1 MTRHAVLVWC
11 LCWLQHFGCALSAVH
26 RGDDGSGP
34 RLVLEPQSVVRF
46 SSETGAV
53 LPCAAE
59 GRPAPAITWEM
70 TDGSPANDIP
80 GVRETRPDGSLVL
93 RSFGPSLF
101 RPEIHSATYR
111 CVASNALG
119 LVKSRFVRVRAVLA
133 ENFVPVVQDVYAIR
147 GNAAVLRCHLPAA
160 VKDYVTVVSWM
171 RSDGVVVGSRGNA
184 VQQGAEGRYA
194 MLPTGELV
202 ARDLGAT
209 ASEAFY
215 TYRCQV
221 RNAFTGQTRLS
232 DTAGKIVATE
242 PVSDLAPRM
251 TETRRLVQVVQ
262 GQEAALPCIAQ
273 GHPPPG
279 YFWFRVTDRAQKGPT
294 TGSGIGGD
302 IVALRP
308 SDRVLLRFGGS
319 LLVILAA
326 SVKDGGKYVCL
337 ANSSAGQEKVYTDV
351 LVSAPLSARIEPAM
365 QVVDAGRSINVSCH
379 VSGQPVI
386 GVLWAHNGQPLFAL
400 SPGRDGIGSGD
411 APTTPTARVQL
422 LSRDLLRIASAK
434 RQDSGMYQCLAFNE
448 DDSAQGSAEIVV
460 REDAPVLNHVFSEL
474 LAVPGSTVSLRCAAS
489 GNPLPQVTWA
499 LDGDSVPESYNVRVG
514 DYVSSERL
522 VHSYVNLTGVRVE
535 DGGLYACEA
544 RNAAGQASHSARL
557 VVPGRPVLRRPMR
570 NVTALAGC
578 TMILHCP
585 VAGHPIRSVTWKKD
599 GRWLP
604 QNHRQR
610 SFPNGTL
617 VVNQV
622 QRGQDSGIYGCA
634 ATDPAG
640 NMAGGELTVR
650 VMTPPVLSPFNF
662 PNDLTEG
669 KRAGAAC
676 IVSDG
681 DPPISIGWLKDG
693 RPLDE
698 TALGATVSRTNDYTS
713 FLSITAVR
721 QEMHSGLYTC
731 VASNPAASA
740 NRSATMV
747 VRVGPRWRHRPED
760 KAATMGQ
767 PMSFDCQADGFPVPV
782 IRWKKERLSEDG
794 GRQFATITS
803 SARVRVLENGSLAIN
818 DVERS
823 DAGRYLCQSQ
833 NGVGPGVSTVV
844 KLDVHAAAHFAEKFR
859 AVTVRRGDAASLECR
874 AHGDPSISL
883 SWTRDGRRFD
893 AAQEPR
899 YAIEGNTGSSWAES
913 VLRITGAD
921 RRDSSLF
928 MCRAENAYGAD
939 DASFRLIVQEPP
951 DKVEGLEPTHI
962 SSRTVT
968 LAWSAPYSGNSP
980 VLKYLLEHRTL
991 SGTWERETDVST
1003 THPTEALSH
1012 VVDGLQPST
1021 NYEFR
1026 IRAGNVL
1033 GLGDF
1038 SDPII
1043 VTTKQEAPGGIP
1055 QDIKVTPAGS
1065 RSLHVTWKPPPDEV
1079 KYGGVQGYYVGYR
1092 VWGSGQPYLYKT
1104 LESGLPS
1111 SSPSQKQQ
1119 CLLGELRPR
1128 TRYGI
1133 VVQAFNAEGA
1143 GPSSDEIVA
1152 YTPDVDLPV
1161 PPRLKLVSST
1171 SSSIQ
1176 LSWVAPKN
1184 QPING
1189 YLLFYKGEPGLE
1201 TSNAIVQ
1208 EAPEWSSVQT
1218 TAERSTYV
1226 FRGLSCGGSYVFYAH
1241 AFNSAGRGARSNVL
1255 LAKTDGSVPV
1265 APDLRDLVSA
1275 SPTRA
1280 VLRLAAWK
1288 SGGCPITSFTVLH
1301 RRHSAYDH
1309 WDPPVTVHA
1318 PDVSE
1323 LSKLPQE
1330 LVIRHL
1336 TPATRY
1342 QLLVTAHSEAGSTH
1356 AEYVFVTPTL
1366 SEGALSAPHWT
1377 QATDPQ
1383 RRIVDVIVPIVCT
1396 VLVTLLG
1403 AVVVGYAM
1411 SRRRLSALR
1420 RRRLVWRSGDG
1431 ISASDLARKS
1441 VEAVPMCACEKPA
1454 LQEEQDVSASRSE
1467 QLYLPSPFGPRMLP
1481 CHFADVTDGTL
1492 VDAGTLPRC
1501 LPTVHE
1507 DIELDAGNC
1516 EKRSAYDVP
1525 FAPRDSV
1532 QKLAERDDLLASA
1545 ERLTT
1550 AKQDFS
1556 LAQRTSQDHG
1566 STESEPS
1573 N

>member
-1 MTRHAVLVWC
+1 MA
-11 LCWLQHFGCALSAVH
+11 
-26 RGDDGSGP
+26 
-34 RLVLEPQSVVRF
+34 
-46 SSETGAV
+46 
-53 LPCAAE
+53 
-59 GRPAPAITWEM
+59 
-70 TDGSPANDIP
+70 DGSPANDIS
-80 GVRETRPDGSLVL
+80 GLRETRPDGSLVL
-93 RSFGPSLF
+93 RSFDPSLF

-119 LVKSRFVRVRAVLA
+119 LVKSRLVHVRGVVA

-147 GNAAVLRCHLPAA
+147 RNAAVLRCHLPEA
-160 VKDYVTVVSWM
+160 VKDYITVVSWM
-171 RSDGVVVGSRGNA
+171 RSDGVVVGSRGIA
-184 VQQGAEGRYA
+184 GQPGAEGRYA

-202 ARDLGAT
+202 ARGLGAT
-209 ASEAFY
+209 ASEAFF

-221 RNAFTGQTRLS
+221 RNDFTGQTRLS
-232 DTAGKIVATE
+232 DTAGKIVVTE

-251 TETRRLVQVVQ
+251 TETRRLVQVAQ
-262 GQEAALPCIAQ
+262 GQEAVLPCVAQ
-273 GHPPPG
+273 GHPPPAPS
-279 YFWFRVTDRAQKGPT
+279 WFRVTDRTQKGPT
-294 TGSGIGGD
+294 AVLGLGD
-302 IVALRP
+302 DVIPVRS
-308 SDRVLLRFGGS
+308 SDRTLLRFGGS
-319 LLVILAA
+319 ILVIRSV
-326 SVKDGGKYVCL
+326 SVKDGGKYICVT
-337 ANSSAGQEKVYTDV
+337 NSSAGQEKVFTEV
-351 LVSAPLSARIEPAM
+351 LVSAPLSARIESAA
-365 QVVDAGRSINVSCH
+365 QVVDAGRNVNVTCR
-379 VSGQPVI
+379 VTGQPVH
-386 GVLWAHNGQPLFAL
+386 GVLWTRNGRPLF
-400 SPGRDGIGSGD
+400 SSSS
-411 APTTPTARVQL
+411 RVRL
-422 LSRDLLRIASAK
+422 LSRDVLQIVAAK
-434 RQDSGMYQCLAFNE
+434 HQDSGMYQCLVFNG
-448 DDSAQGSAEIVV
+448 DDSAQGSAEIIV
-460 REDAPVLNHVFSEL
+460 REDAPVLHHVFSEL
-474 LAVPGSTVSLRCAAS
+474 LVAPGSSASLSCAAS
-489 GNPLPQVTWA
+489 GNPLPQVTWT

-544 RNAAGQASHSARL
+544 RNSAGQASHAAHL
-557 VVPGRPVLRRPMR
+557 IVPGRPVLRRPMA
-570 NVTALAGC
+570 NVTALAGHS
-578 TMILHCP
+578 MVLHCP

-622 QRGQDSGIYGCA
+622 QRGQDSGTYGCT
-634 ATDPAG
+634 ATDPDG

-650 VMTPPVLSPFNF
+650 VMTPPVVSPFNF

-681 DPPISIGWLKDG
+681 DPPISIAWLKDG

-713 FLSITAVR
+713 FLSIAAVR
-721 QEMHSGLYTC
+721 QEAHPGLYTC

-767 PMSFDCQADGFPVPV
+767 PVMFDCQADGFPVPV

-803 SARVRVLENGSLAIN
+803 SARVRVLENGTLAID
-818 DVERS
+818 DVDRP

-844 KLDVHAAAHFAEKFR
+844 KLDVHVAAHFDEKFK
-859 AVTVRRGDAASLECR
+859 AVTVRRGDSATLECR
-874 AHGDPSISL
+874 ARGDPSIDI

-893 AAQEPR
+893 PAQEPR
-899 YAIEGNTGSSWAES
+899 YAVEKKTGSSWSES
-913 VLRITGAD
+913 VLRITSAD

-928 MCRAENAYGAD
+928 GCRAENAYGAD
-939 DASFRLIVQEPP
+939 DASFRLIIQEPP
-951 DKVEGLEPTHI
+951 DKVSGLEPTHI

-968 LAWSAPYSGNSP
+968 LSWSAPYSGNSP
-980 VLKYLLEHRTL
+980 LLKYLLEHRTL
-991 SGTWERETDVST
+991 S
-1003 THPTEALSH
+1003 A
-1012 VVDGLQPST
+1012 PS
-1021 NYEFR
+1021 
-1026 IRAGNVL
+1026 G
-1033 GLGDF
+1033 
-1038 SDPII
+1038 S
-1043 VTTKQEAPGGIP
+1043 P

-1065 RSLHVTWKPPPDEV
+1065 RSLYVTWKPPSEED

-1104 LESGLPS
+1104 LESRLPS
-1111 SSPSQKQQ
+1111 SSPSQRQQ
-1119 CLLGELRPR
+1119 CILSELRPR

-1133 VVQAFNAEGA
+1133 VVQAFNADGA

-1152 YTPDVDLPV
+1152 HTPDV
-1161 PPRLKLVSST
+1161 
-1171 SSSIQ
+1171 
-1176 LSWVAPKN
+1176 
-1184 QPING
+1184 G
-1189 YLLFYKGEPGLE
+1189 YLLFYKGEPRLG
-1201 TSNAIVQ
+1201 TTNIVP
-1208 EAPEWSSVQT
+1208 EGTPEWSSVQA
-1218 TAERSTYV
+1218 TAERSTYM
-1226 FRGLSCGGSYVFYAH
+1226 FRGLSCGSSYIFYAL
-1241 AFNSAGRGARSNVL
+1241 AFNSAGRGPRSNVV

-1265 APDLRDLVSA
+1265 APDLRELLVA
-1275 SPTRA
+1275 NPTRA
-1280 VLRLAAWK
+1280 VLRLTTWK

-1301 RRHSAYDH
+1301 RRHSAHDH
-1309 WDPPVTVHA
+1309 WDAPVTVHA
-1318 PDVSE
+1318 PDESE

-1356 AEYVFVTPTL
+1356 AEYAFATPTL
-1366 SEGALSAPHWT
+1366 SEGALSATHWT
-1377 QATDPQ
+1377 EATDLQ
-1383 RRIVDVIVPIVCT
+1383 RRSVDVIVPVVCT

-1411 SRRRLSALR
+1411 SRRRLAALR
-1420 RRRLVWRSGDG
+1420 RRRLVWRPGDG
-1431 ISASDLARKS
+1431 TSSSYLTRKS
-1441 VEAVPMCACEKPA
+1441 VEAVPMCEYEKPV
-1454 LQEEQDVSASRSE
+1454 LQEQEHGVSASRSE

-1481 CHFADVTDGTL
+1481 CHVGDDSDAAGIQATTL
-1492 VDAGTLPRC
+1492 ARF

-1507 DIELDAGNC
+1507 NIELDAESC
-1516 EKRSAYDVP
+1516 AQRSAYDVP

-1550 AKQDFS
+1550 AKQEFS
-1556 LAQRTSQDHG
+1556 QAQLISKVE
-1566 STESEPS
+1566 ESIGLEAQE
-1573 N
+1573 

>member
-1 MTRHAVLVWC
+1 MA
-11 LCWLQHFGCALSAVH
+11 
-26 RGDDGSGP
+26 
-34 RLVLEPQSVVRF
+34 
-46 SSETGAV
+46 
-53 LPCAAE
+53 
-59 GRPAPAITWEM
+59 
-70 TDGSPANDIP
+70 DGSPANDIS
-80 GVRETRPDGSLVL
+80 GLRETHPDGSLVL

-119 LVKSRFVRVRAVLA
+119 LVKSRLVHVRGVVA
-133 ENFVPVVQDVYAIR
+133 ENYVPVVQDVYAIR
-147 GNAAVLRCHLPAA
+147 RNAAVLRCHLPAA
-160 VKDYVTVVSWM
+160 VQDYITVVSWM
-171 RSDGVVVGSRGNA
+171 RNDGVVVGSRGIA
-184 VQQGAEGRYA
+184 GQPGAEGRYA

-202 ARDLGAT
+202 ARGLGAT
-209 ASEAFY
+209 ASEAFF

-221 RNAFTGQTRLS
+221 RNDFTGQTRLS
-232 DTAGKIVATE
+232 DTAGKIVVTGWCRWCKGKRRCCRALHRAIR
-242 PVSDLAPRM
+242 PPAPS
-251 TETRRLVQVVQ
+251 
-262 GQEAALPCIAQ
+262 
-273 GHPPPG
+273 
-279 YFWFRVTDRAQKGPT
+279 WFRVTDRTQKGPT
-294 TGSGIGGD
+294 AVSGIGND
-302 IVALRP
+302 VIAIRS
-308 SDRVLLRFGGS
+308 SDRTLLRFGGS
-319 LLVILAA
+319 ILVIRSV
-326 SVKDGGKYVCL
+326 SVKDGGKYICV
-337 ANSSAGQEKVYTDV
+337 ANSSAGQEKVFTEV
-351 LVSAPLSARIEPAM
+351 LVSAPLSARIESAV
-365 QVVDAGRSINVSCH
+365 QVVDAGRNVNVTCR
-379 VSGQPVI
+379 VTGQPVH
-386 GVLWAHNGQPLFAL
+386 GVLWTRNGRPLFAA
-400 SPGRDGIGSGD
+400 SSGREGIGGGVL
-411 APTTPTARVQL
+411 TPSSSPRIRL
-422 LSRDLLRIASAK
+422 LSRDVLHIVAAK
-434 RQDSGMYQCLAFNE
+434 RQDNGMYQCLVFNG
-448 DDSAQGSAEIVV
+448 DDSAQGSAEIIV
-460 REDAPVLNHVFSEL
+460 REDAPVLHHVFSEL
-474 LAVPGSTVSLRCAAS
+474 LVAPGSSASLSCAAS
-489 GNPLPQVTWA
+489 GNPLPQVTWT

-544 RNAAGQASHSARL
+544 RNSAGQASHAAHL
-557 VVPGRPVLRRPMR
+557 IVPGRPVLRRPMV
-570 NVTALAGC
+570 NVTALAGRS
-578 TMILHCP
+578 MVLHCP

-622 QRGQDSGIYGCA
+622 QRGQDSGTYGCT
-634 ATDPAG
+634 ATDPDG

-650 VMTPPVLSPFNF
+650 VMTPPVVSPFNF

-681 DPPISIGWLKDG
+681 DPPISIAWLKDG

-713 FLSITAVR
+713 FLSIAAVR
-721 QEMHSGLYTC
+721 QEAHPGLYTC

-767 PMSFDCQADGFPVPV
+767 PVMFDCQADGFPVPV

-803 SARVRVLENGSLAIN
+803 SARVRVLENGTLAID
-818 DVERS
+818 DVDRP

-844 KLDVHAAAHFAEKFR
+844 KLDVHVAAHFDEKFK
-859 AVTVRRGDAASLECR
+859 AVTVRRGDSASLQCR
-874 AHGDPSISL
+874 ARGDPSIDI

-893 AAQEPR
+893 PAQEPR
-899 YAIEGNTGSSWAES
+899 YAVEKKTGSSWSES
-913 VLRITGAD
+913 LLRITSAD

-928 MCRAENAYGAD
+928 GCRAENAYGAD
-939 DASFRLIVQEPP
+939 DASFRLIIQEPP
-951 DKVEGLEPTHI
+951 DKVSGLEPTHI

-968 LAWSAPYSGNSP
+968 LSWSAPYSGNSP
-980 VLKYLLEHRTL
+980 LLKYLLEHRTL
-991 SGTWERETDVST
+991 SGTWEREVDVST
-1003 THPTEALSH
+1003 AHPTDGGLSH
-1012 VVDGLQPST
+1012 LVQGLQSST

-1026 IRAGNVL
+1026 VRAGNAL

-1038 SDPII
+1038 SDPVI
-1043 VTTKQEAPGGIP
+1043 VTTKQEAPSGSP

-1065 RSLHVTWKPPPDEV
+1065 RSLYVTWKPPSEEE

-1104 LESGLPS
+1104 LESRLPS
-1111 SSPSQKQQ
+1111 SSPSQRQQ
-1119 CLLGELRPR
+1119 CILSELRPR

-1133 VVQAFNAEGA
+1133 VVQAFNADGA

-1152 YTPDVDLPV
+1152 HTPDVDLPA
-1161 PPRLKLVSST
+1161 PPLLKLVSTT
-1171 SSSIQ
+1171 SSTIQ
-1176 LSWVAPKN
+1176 LSWLASKH
-1184 QPING
+1184 QPVDG
-1189 YLLFYKGEPGLE
+1189 YLLFYKGEPRLG
-1201 TSNAIVQ
+1201 TTNIVP
-1208 EAPEWSSVQT
+1208 EGTPEWSSVQA
-1218 TAERSTYV
+1218 TAERSTYM
-1226 FRGLSCGGSYVFYAH
+1226 FRGLSCGSSYVFYALS
-1241 AFNSAGRGARSNVL
+1241 FNSAGRGPRSNVV

-1265 APDLRDLVSA
+1265 APDLRELLVA
-1275 SPTRA
+1275 NPTRA
-1280 VLRLAAWK
+1280 VLRLTTWK

-1301 RRHSAYDH
+1301 RRHSAHDH
-1309 WDPPVTVHA
+1309 WDTPVTVHA
-1318 PDVSE
+1318 PDESE

-1356 AEYVFVTPTL
+1356 AEYAFATPTL
-1366 SEGALSAPHWT
+1366 SEGALSATLWT
-1377 QATDPQ
+1377 EATDLQ
-1383 RRIVDVIVPIVCT
+1383 RRSVDVIVPVVCT

-1411 SRRRLSALR
+1411 SRRRLAALR
-1420 RRRLVWRSGDG
+1420 RRRLVWRPGDG
-1431 ISASDLARKS
+1431 TSSSDLTRKS
-1441 VEAVPMCACEKPA
+1441 VEAVPMCEYEKPV
-1454 LQEEQDVSASRSE
+1454 LQEQEHGVSASRSE

-1481 CHFADVTDGTL
+1481 CHVGDDS
-1492 VDAGTLPRC
+1492 DAASIQATSLPRF
-1501 LPTVHE
+1501 LPTVYE
-1507 DIELDAGNC
+1507 NIELDVENC
-1516 EKRSAYDVP
+1516 AQQSAYDVP

-1550 AKQDFS
+1550 AKQEFS
-1556 LAQRTSQDHG
+1556 QAQLISKVE
-1566 STESEPS
+1566 ESIGLEAQE
-1573 N
+1573 

>member
-1 MTRHAVLVWC
+1 MTRRAVLIWC
-11 LCWLQHFGCALSAVH
+11 LYWLPHFGGTLSQVH
-26 RGDDGSGP
+26 RGENGSGP

-53 LPCAAE
+53 LPCSAE
-59 GRPAPAITWEM
+59 GRPVPAVTWEM
-70 TDGSPANDIP
+70 SDGSPASDIS
-80 GVRETRPDGSLVL
+80 GLRETRPDGSLVL

-119 LVKSRFVRVRAVLA
+119 LVKSRLVHVRGVVA

-147 GNAAVLRCHLPAA
+147 RNAAVLRCHLPAA
-160 VKDYVTVVSWM
+160 VKDYITVVSWI
-171 RSDGVVVGSRGNA
+171 RSDGVVVGSRGTA
-184 VQQGAEGRYA
+184 GQPGAEGRYA

-202 ARDLGAT
+202 ARGLGAT

-215 TYRCQV
+215 TYRMPGAQFV
-221 RNAFTGQTRLS
+221 HRTNTSQRHR
-232 DTAGKIVATE
+232 GKNRRHWAIRP
-242 PVSDLAPRM
+242 PVYS
-251 TETRRLVQVVQ
+251 
-262 GQEAALPCIAQ
+262 
-273 GHPPPG
+273 
-279 YFWFRVTDRAQKGPT
+279 WFRVTERTHKGPT
-294 TGSGIGGD
+294 VDSGLGGD
-302 IVALRP
+302 VIPLRS
-308 SDRVLLRFGGS
+308 SDRMLLRF
-319 LLVILAA
+319 
-326 SVKDGGKYVCL
+326 
-337 ANSSAGQEKVYTDV
+337 
-351 LVSAPLSARIEPAM
+351 APLSARIESAA
-365 QVVDAGRSINVSCH
+365 QVVDAGRSVNVTCR
-379 VSGQPVI
+379 VSGQPVH
-386 GVLWAHNGQPLFAL
+386 GVLWTHNGRPLFAA
-400 SPGRDGIGSGD
+400 SSGRDGIGGD
-411 APTTPTARVQL
+411 ALTTASSARVRL
-422 LSRDLLRIASAK
+422 LTRDVLRIVSAK
-434 RQDSGMYQCLAFNE
+434 RQDSGMYQCLAFNG
-448 DDSAQGSAEIVV
+448 DDSAQGSVEIIV

-474 LAVPGSTVSLRCAAS
+474 LVVPGSSVSLRCAAS
-489 GNPLPQVTWA
+489 GNPLPQVTWT

-544 RNAAGQASHSARL
+544 RNSAGPGLALGSPNCSRQARAATTDGQRHGSGRSQHGPTLSRSRTSHSQRYL
-557 VVPGRPVLRRPMR
+557 EERW
-570 NVTALAGC
+570 TLA
-578 TMILHCP
+578 TTEPPPTQFPERH
-585 VAGHPIRSVTWKKD
+585 AGGEPSAT
-599 GRWLP
+599 
-604 QNHRQR
+604 
-610 SFPNGTL
+610 
-617 VVNQV
+617 
-622 QRGQDSGIYGCA
+622 RGQDSGTYGCT
-634 ATDPAG
+634 ATDPDG

-650 VMTPPVLSPFNF
+650 VMS
-662 PNDLTEG
+662 LTMAEAKGSDMTNAGIQRGSDESGAPERLCAMARQG

-681 DPPISIGWLKDG
+681 DPPISIAWLKDG
-693 RPLDE
+693 GPLDE

-713 FLSITAVR
+713 FLSIAAVR
-721 QEMHSGLYTC
+721 QKAHSGLYTC

-767 PMSFDCQADGFPVPV
+767 PVTFDCQADGFPVPV

-803 SARVRVLENGSLAIN
+803 SARVRVLENGTLAID
-818 DVERS
+818 DVDRS

-844 KLDVHAAAHFAEKFR
+844 KLDVHVAAYFVEKFK
-859 AVTVRRGDAASLECR
+859 AVTVRRGDSASLECR
-874 AHGDPSISL
+874 AQGDPSIDI
-883 SWTRDGRRFD
+883 SWSRDGRRFD
-893 AAQEPR
+893 PSQEPR
-899 YAIEGNTGSSWAES
+899 YAVEKNTGSSWSES

-928 MCRAENAYGAD
+928 GCRAENAYGVD
-939 DASFRLIVQEPP
+939 DASFRLIIQEPP
-951 DKVEGLEPTHI
+951 DKVAGLEPTHI

-968 LAWSAPYSGNSP
+968 LTWSAPYSGNSP
-980 VLKYLLEHRTL
+980 LLKYLLEQRTL
-991 SGTWERETDVST
+991 SGTWEREVDIST
-1003 THPTEALSH
+1003 AYPTEGGLSH
-1012 VVDGLQPST
+1012 LVQGLQPST

-1026 IRAGNVL
+1026 VRAGNAL

-1043 VTTKQEAPGGIP
+1043 VTTKQEAPSGSP

-1065 RSLHVTWKPPPDEV
+1065 RSLYVTWKPPSEED

-1104 LESGLPS
+1104 LESRLPS
-1111 SSPSQKQQ
+1111 SSPSQLQQ
-1119 CLLGELRPR
+1119 CILSELRPR

-1133 VVQAFNAEGA
+1133 VVQAFNADGA

-1152 YTPDVDLPV
+1152 HTPDV
-1161 PPRLKLVSST
+1161 
-1171 SSSIQ
+1171 
-1176 LSWVAPKN
+1176 
-1184 QPING
+1184 
-1189 YLLFYKGEPGLE
+1189 
-1201 TSNAIVQ
+1201 
-1208 EAPEWSSVQT
+1208 
-1218 TAERSTYV
+1218 
-1226 FRGLSCGGSYVFYAH
+1226 
-1241 AFNSAGRGARSNVL
+1241 GRGPRSNVV

-1265 APDLRDLVSA
+1265 APDLRELLVA
-1275 SPTRA
+1275 NPTRA
-1280 VLRLAAWK
+1280 VLRLTAWK

-1301 RRHSAYDH
+1301 RRHSAHDH

-1356 AEYVFVTPTL
+1356 AEYVFATPTL
-1366 SEGALSAPHWT
+1366 SEGALSATHWT
-1377 QATDPQ
+1377 EATDLQ
-1383 RRIVDVIVPIVCT
+1383 RRSVDVIVPVLCT

-1411 SRRRLSALR
+1411 SRRRLAALR
-1420 RRRLVWRSGDG
+1420 RRRLVWRPGDG
-1431 ISASDLARKS
+1431 TSSSDLTRKS
-1441 VEAVPMCACEKPA
+1441 VEAVPMCEYEKPV
-1454 LQEEQDVSASRSE
+1454 LQEQQHDVSASRSE

-1481 CHFADVTDGTL
+1481 CHMRENS
-1492 VDAGTLPRC
+1492 AG
-1501 LPTVHE
+1501 
-1507 DIELDAGNC
+1507 
-1516 EKRSAYDVP
+1516 RSAYDVP

-1550 AKQDFS
+1550 AKQEFS
-1556 LAQRTSQDHG
+1556 QAQLISKVEESTG
-1566 STESEPS
+1566 SEAHI
-1573 N
+1573 

>member
-1 MTRHAVLVWC
+1 MEIAARLERERPGTRLANWS
-11 LCWLQHFGCALSAVH
+11 GDTLSEVH
-26 RGDDGSGP
+26 RGEHGSGP

-53 LPCAAE
+53 LPCSAE
-59 GRPAPAITWEM
+59 GRPVPAIAWEM
-70 TDGSPANDIP
+70 ADGGPANDIS
-80 GVRETRPDGSLVL
+80 GLRETRPDGSLVL

-119 LVKSRFVRVRAVLA
+119 LVKSRLVHVRGVVA
-133 ENFVPVVQDVYAIR
+133 EDFVPIVQDVYAIR
-147 GNAAVLRCHLPAA
+147 RNAAVLRCHLPAA
-160 VKDYVTVVSWM
+160 VRDYITVVSWM
-171 RSDGVVVGSRGNA
+171 RSDGAVVGSRGTA
-184 VQQGAEGRYA
+184 GQKGAEGRYA

-202 ARDLGAT
+202 TRGLGAT

-232 DTAGKIVATE
+232 DTAGKIVVTE

-251 TETRRLVQVVQ
+251 TETRRLVHVVQ
-262 GQEAALPCIAQ
+262 GQEAALPCVAQ
-273 GHPPPG
+273 GHPPPA
-279 YFWFRVTDRAQKGPT
+279 YSWFRVTDRMHKRPT
-294 TGSGIGGD
+294 SGSGLGGD
-302 IVALRP
+302 VIPLRS
-308 SDRVLLRFGGS
+308 SDRMLLRFGGS
-319 LLVILAA
+319 VLVIRAA
-326 SVKDGGKYVCL
+326 SVKDGGKYICV
-337 ANSSAGQEKVYTDV
+337 ANSSAGQEKVYTEV
-351 LVSAPLSARIEPAM
+351 HISVFPPASLSAHVEPAA
-365 QVVDAGRSINVSCH
+365 QVVDAGRSINVTCR
-379 VSGQPVI
+379 VSGQPVH
-386 GVLWAHNGQPLFAL
+386 GVLWTRNGRPLFSA
-400 SPGRDGIGSGD
+400 SPGRDGISGD
-411 APTTPTARVQL
+411 ALSPTSSARVRL
-422 LSRDLLRIASAK
+422 LSRDVLRIVSAK
-434 RQDSGMYQCLAFNE
+434 RQDSGMFQCLAFNA
-448 DDSAQGSAEIVV
+448 DDSAQGSAEIIV

-544 RNAAGQASHSARL
+544 RNSAGQASHSARL
-557 VVPGRPVLRRPMR
+557 IVPGRPVLRRPMG
-570 NVTALAGC
+570 NVTALAGRS
-578 TMILHCP
+578 MVLHCP

-622 QRGQDSGIYGCA
+622 QRGQDSGTYGCM
-634 ATDPAG
+634 ATDPDG

-650 VMTPPVLSPFNF
+650 VMTPPVVSPFNF

-713 FLSITAVR
+713 FLSIAAVR
-721 QEMHSGLYTC
+721 QEAHSGLYTC

-767 PMSFDCQADGFPVPV
+767 PVTFDCQADGFPVPV

-803 SARVRVLENGSLAIN
+803 SARVRVLENGTLAID
-818 DVERS
+818 DVDRS
-823 DAGRYLCQSQ
+823 DAGRYLCQSL

-844 KLDVHAAAHFAEKFR
+844 KLDVHVAAHFVEKFK
-859 AVTVRRGDAASLECR
+859 AVTVRRGDSASLECR
-874 AHGDPSISL
+874 AHGDPSIDL

-893 AAQEPR
+893 PAQEPR
-899 YAIEGNTGSSWAES
+899 YAVEKNTGSSWSES

-928 MCRAENAYGAD
+928 GCRAENAYGAD
-939 DASFRLIVQEPP
+939 DASFRLIIQEPP
-951 DKVEGLEPTHI
+951 DKVAGLEPTHI

-968 LAWSAPYSGNSP
+968 LAWSVPYSGNSP
-980 VLKYLLEHRTL
+980 LLKYLLEHRTL
-991 SGTWERETDVST
+991 SGTWEREVDVST
-1003 THPTEALSH
+1003 AHPTDGGLSH
-1012 VVDGLQPST
+1012 LVQGLQPST

-1026 IRAGNVL
+1026 VRAGNAL

-1038 SDPII
+1038 SDPTI
-1043 VTTKQEAPGGIP
+1043 VTTKQEAPSGSP

-1065 RSLHVTWKPPPDEV
+1065 RSLYVTWKPPSEED

-1104 LESGLPS
+1104 LESRLPS
-1111 SSPSQKQQ
+1111 SSPSQLQQ
-1119 CLLGELRPR
+1119 CILSELRPR

-1133 VVQAFNAEGA
+1133 VVQAFNADGA

-1152 YTPDVDLPV
+1152 HTPDVDLPA
-1161 PPRLKLVSST
+1161 PPLLKLVSTT
-1171 SSSIQ
+1171 SSTIQ
-1176 LSWVAPKN
+1176 LSWLASKH
-1184 QPING
+1184 QPIDG
-1189 YLLFYKGEPGLE
+1189 YVLFYKGEPRLGRP
-1201 TSNAIVQ
+1201 TSVVA
-1208 EAPEWSSVQT
+1208 EGTPEWSSVQT

-1226 FRGLSCGGSYVFYAH
+1226 FRGLSCGSSYVFYAL
-1241 AFNSAGRGARSNVL
+1241 AFNSAGRGPRSNVV

-1265 APDLRDLVSA
+1265 APDLRELLVA
-1275 SPTRA
+1275 NPTRG
-1280 VLRLAAWK
+1280 VLRLTAWK

-1301 RRHSAYDH
+1301 RRHSAHDH

-1318 PDVSE
+1318 PDASE

-1330 LVIRHL
+1330 LAIRHL

-1356 AEYVFVTPTL
+1356 AEYVFATPTL
-1366 SEGALSAPHWT
+1366 SEGALSATHWT
-1377 QATDPQ
+1377 EATDLQ
-1383 RRIVDVIVPIVCT
+1383 RRSVDVVVPVVCT

-1403 AVVVGYAM
+1403 AAVVGYAM
-1411 SRRRLSALR
+1411 SRRRLAALR
-1420 RRRLVWRSGDG
+1420 RRRLGSF
-1431 ISASDLARKS
+1431 LTL
-1441 VEAVPMCACEKPA
+1441 
-1454 LQEEQDVSASRSE
+1454 LQ
-1467 QLYLPSPFGPRMLP
+1467 P
-1481 CHFADVTDGTL
+1481 
-1492 VDAGTLPRC
+1492 
-1501 LPTVHE
+1501 
-1507 DIELDAGNC
+1507 
-1516 EKRSAYDVP
+1516 
-1525 FAPRDSV
+1525 
-1532 QKLAERDDLLASA
+1532 
-1545 ERLTT
+1545 
-1550 AKQDFS
+1550 
-1556 LAQRTSQDHG
+1556 
-1566 STESEPS
+1566 
-1573 N
+1573 